1 MHDHSLKPLWHKGSG
16 AYGCIIIIVVFP
28 PILCNNWGMSNT
40 ANKSAGKGRIVS
52 PATKSAKVTKS
63 APTKKAGTTS
73 KQAGIPTRKTA
84 KGHAQVVADMRAVAV
99 KAGFKPPYTTP
110 ALDEA
115 LAKADR
121 MTHTL
126 TSAGLYSG
134 TGNMP
139 ATARDGKA
147 RREWC
152 ASVKAPLVA
161 IADILH
167 ENKEGKSVS
176 ARSENAVRI
185 RVMTRGAYLTGARYY
200 AIRSEAVTGSVDDQP
215 KVYIVRV

>member
-1 MHDHSLKPLWHKGSG
+1 
-16 AYGCIIIIVVFP
+16 
-28 PILCNNWGMSNT
+28 MSNT
-40 ANKSAGKGRIVS
+40 AHSTSKGRIVT

-84 KGHAQVVADMRAVAV
+84 KGHAQVVAEVRAKAT
-99 KAGFKPPYTTP
+99 KAGYKPPYTTP

-215 KVYIVRV
+215 KVYIVRVWGT

>member
-1 MHDHSLKPLWHKGSG
+1 
-16 AYGCIIIIVVFP
+16 
-28 PILCNNWGMSNT
+28 
-40 ANKSAGKGRIVS
+40 
-52 PATKSAKVTKS
+52 
-63 APTKKAGTTS
+63 
-73 KQAGIPTRKTA
+73 
-84 KGHAQVVADMRAVAV
+84 MRAVAV

-115 LAKADR
+115 LAKAD
-121 MTHTL
+121 TLAGKGTTL
-126 TSAGLYSG
+126 TLAGLYKG

-152 ASVKAPLVA
+152 AKVKAPKVA

-167 ENKEGKSVS
+167 DNKGGLSVS
-176 ARSENAVRI
+176 PRSENAVRI

-215 KVYIVRV
+215 SVYIVRV